1 MGRVMRLANT
11 EVEDIQISYTDEY
24 WFGDLLNKGNK
35 IMLITTDTIEKERK
49 ARLQDYFDSAPSR
62 VDSPEI
68 IRYKGELDKLT
79 ALIDTSEGKID
90 DASMSDLIRQRIVLR
105 ERIGEWI

>member
-1 MGRVMRLANT
+1 M
-11 EVEDIQISYTDEY
+11 
-24 WFGDLLNKGNK
+24 
-35 IMLITTDTIEKERK
+35 ITITMDTIEKERK
-49 ARLQDYFDSAPSR
+49 ARLQDYLDSAPSR

-79 ALIDTSEGKID
+79 ALIDASEGKID
-90 DASMSDLIRQRIVLR
+90 DAGMSDLIRQRIVLR